1 MLKEYMLDIDT
12 LIVLMLNLYIR
23 LDMENLILNFLLQ
36 KIQNQIKKILKNKN
50 SKYQV
55 IFSKVNIRKNG

>member
-36 KIQNQIKKILKNKN
+36 KIQNKIKKILKNKN

-55 IFSKVNIRKNG
+55 IFSKVNIKKNG

>member
-1 MLKEYMLDIDT
+1 MLDIDT
-12 LIVLMLNLYIR
+12 LIVLMLNLYIP
-23 LDMENLILNFLLQ
+23 LDMESLILNFLLQ

-55 IFSKVNIRKNG
+55 IFSKVNIKKNG

>member
-36 KIQNQIKKILKNKN
+36 KIQNQIKKILKN
-50 SKYQV
+50 
-55 IFSKVNIRKNG
+55 

>member
-55 IFSKVNIRKNG
+55 SFSKVNIRKNG